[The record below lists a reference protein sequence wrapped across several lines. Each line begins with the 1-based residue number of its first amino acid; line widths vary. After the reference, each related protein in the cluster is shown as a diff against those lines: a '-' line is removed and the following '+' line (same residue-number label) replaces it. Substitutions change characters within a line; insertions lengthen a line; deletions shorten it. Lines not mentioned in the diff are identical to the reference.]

1 MADDEPSTIA
11 PDEEETAGAGDI
23 VLDGRY
29 HILAGSRLPDLDMG
43 GAEAVAV
50 RDDRNSSDA
59 LFARICPVNALPR
72 LELLNSFKHMLD
84 AKMLR
89 PLECGPVKWPGSKTS
104 RLAIV
109 FQKPEHGAV
118 LPLGTE
124 NVNPLHT
131 EEITRCVLAP
141 IILTLGVLTQR
152 SLTHRAIRADNIYW
166 DGGGRNSVLLGDC
179 ISHSP
184 AFMQPVIYET
194 IESGMTP
201 PIGRGAGT
209 VRDDFYSLGVT
220 VVALATG
227 KVPLKGKTDEEIIE
241 AKLKR
246 GSYAA
251 LMDGARPPFGL
262 RELLRGLL
270 SDNAEERWGM
280 DQLDQWMAGGLRST
294 VQEARS
300 GAAERPFEYNGKNF
314 ANLRSLAYAF
324 GSTWKKAGKAVAD
337 PSFEKWLSRVTAEGP
352 LAERIDSIMA
362 LRANVG
368 KKGPG
373 QITEICMLLDPVA
386 PLRYKGLT
394 TMPFATGPALAD
406 AVARKD
412 KDLISL
418 IVESITGGLSIK
430 WFNCQ
435 STRDQILFEKDL
447 KVMRR
452 MQQLLRHTGPGYGV
466 ERCLYMLNPHLSC
479 QSDLLRG
486 QFVADVRDL
495 LPVLEKLIER
505 DGELPTI
512 VDRHLT
518 SFIASRI
525 KANIDRL
532 LFALEAAQGDTFM
545 TKLGMLSLFAAVQ
558 SKHGPDQLPHM
569 TAWLARELE
578 PAVERYQGK
587 SMRDQMRKKLKALSG
602 GGNLVDLHS
611 CLNSENALKRDEAA
625 KKKAMREFTGAAR
638 EIAALE
644 SKEFHDSVQRLGW
657 RIASGIST
665 SVSFATAVIVVFS

>member
-1 MADDEPSTIA
+1 MADDASSTIEENE
-11 PDEEETAGAGDI
+11 DESAATGDI
-23 VLDGRY
+23 VLDNRY
-29 HILAGSRLPDLDMG
+29 HILVGSRLPELDMG
-43 GAEAVAV
+43 EAEAVAV

-59 LFARICPVNALPR
+59 LFARICAPNSLPR
-72 LELLNSFKHMLD
+72 LELLNSFKHMMD

-104 RLAIV
+104 RMAII

-118 LPLGTE
+118 LPLGSQSMT
-124 NVNPLHT
+124 PLHT

-141 IILTLGVLTQR
+141 IILSLGILTQR
-152 SLTHRAIRADNIYW
+152 SLTHRSIRADNIFW

-179 ISHSP
+179 ISHPP
-184 AFMQPVIYET
+184 AFMQPVVYET

-201 PIGRGAGT
+201 PIGRGVGT

-227 KVPLKGKTDEEIIE
+227 RVPLLGKSDEEIIE

-300 GAAERPFEYNGKNF
+300 GAAERPFEFVGQEF
-314 ANLRSLAYAF
+314 SNLRSLSHAF
-324 GSTWKKAGKAVAD
+324 GRAWKKAGKGIAD
-337 PSFEKWLSRVTAEGP
+337 ATFEKWLSRITTDGP
-352 LAERIDSIMA
+352 LAERIDTILA
-362 LRANVG
+362 LRADVG
-368 KKGPG
+368 KKGPA
-373 QITEICMLLDPVA
+373 QVSEVCMLLDPVG

-406 AVARKD
+406 AFAGND
-412 KDLISL
+412 KDRVNL
-418 IVESITGGLSIK
+418 IVESITGGLAIK

-435 STRDQILFEKDL
+435 STRDQILFEKDM
-447 KVMRR
+447 KEMRR
-452 MQQLLRHTGPGYGV
+452 MQQLLRHTGPGYGI

-495 LPVLEKLIER
+495 LPVLEKMAEE

-518 SFIASRI
+518 AFIASRI

-532 LFALEAAQGDTFM
+532 LFALETAQGDAFM

-558 SKHGPDQLPHM
+558 SKHGPDQLPHL

-578 PAVERYQGK
+578 PAVERYKGK
-587 SMRDQMRKKLKALSG
+587 SIRDQMRKKLKALSG
-602 GGNLVDLHS
+602 AGNLVDLHS
-611 CLNSENALKRDEAA
+611 CLNSENALKRDELA
-625 KKKAMREFTGAAR
+625 KKKAMREFAAAAR
-638 EIAALE
+638 EIGALE

-665 SVSFATAVIVVFS
+665 SVSFATAVVVVFS